1 MRKILFAFILCNLI
15 LAMVANGQAF
25 TIDNL
30 IKLTSLPSKDIDH
43 FMNKN
48 GYVLSSSKLENNGME
63 ANFKIK
69 IKKNKP
75 YTGPARTI
83 NINLKNDFKY
93 FTLHTSSLN
102 EYIDGQ
108 QSLIKSGFFYDKHK
122 DVTKDTSILFQKGN
136 MAIHAT
142 VALDLDGIKQY
153 NFILKLK
160 KMPTAV
166 KFAEDLLQFDSHE
179 LLVSFFG
186 EPNVKKDMYYFSE
199 KELKKCSVLFSGTR
213 YQVVFVWGD
222 ENNLT
227 NLLYILVPHS
237 LPTAGAE
244 KKNPV
249 TGNNEWQFRNGI
261 YPGMDL
267 KELLRLNEMDFNIYG
282 NKSELA
288 FMVKPG
294 ANGKIDFTKTGVMLS
309 CDNCDDIGMFNQ
321 KEVSA
326 LAVAKKNLPMYV
338 SDVVIYP
345 SHQ

>member
-1 MRKILFAFILCNLI
+1 MKKILFSFILYNLAP
-15 LAMVANGQAF
+15 AMVVNGQSF

-30 IKLTSLPSKDIDH
+30 IKVASLPSKDIDH
-43 FMNKN
+43 FMDKN
-48 GYVLSSSKLENNGME
+48 GYVLNSSKSENNSME
-63 ANFKIK
+63 ANFKVK

-75 YTGPARTI
+75 YTGPERTI
-83 NINLKNDFKY
+83 NVSLKDDSKY

-102 EYIDGQ
+102 EFISGQ
-108 QSLIKSGFFYDKHK
+108 RSLIKSGFFYDKQK
-122 DVTKDTSILFQKGN
+122 DVTKDTLILFQKGN
-136 MAIHAT
+136 MLVQAT
-142 VALDLDGIKQY
+142 VLDSDGIRQY
-153 NFILKLK
+153 NFKLKLK
-160 KMPTAV
+160 KMPSVV
-166 KFAEDLLQFDSHE
+166 KYAEDLLQFDSHE

-186 EPNVKKDMYYFSE
+186 ETNVKKDMYYFSE

-222 ENNLT
+222 ENNL
-227 NLLYILVPHS
+227 NDLLYILVPHS
-237 LPTAGAE
+237 LPTASAE

-282 NKSELA
+282 NTSELA
-288 FMVKPG
+288 FMVKPEED
-294 ANGKIDFTKTGVMLS
+294 GKIDFKKTAVVLS
-309 CDNCDDIGMFNQ
+309 CDNCDDIKMFNQ

-326 LAVAKKNLPMYV
+326 LAVAKKDLPMYV

-345 SHQ
+345 SHR